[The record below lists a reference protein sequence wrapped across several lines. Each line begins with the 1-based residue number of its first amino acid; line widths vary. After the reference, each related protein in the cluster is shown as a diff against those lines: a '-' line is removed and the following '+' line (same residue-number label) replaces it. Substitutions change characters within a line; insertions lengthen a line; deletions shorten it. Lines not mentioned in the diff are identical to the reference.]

1 MVNQTQLGEVLL
13 ANNWHLSFLWLSVFE
28 GMLWVSFAKDGN
40 KSQSL
45 PSQWRQAPC
54 GVLEFTSQTQNPAK
68 MRCWVPSRGLSLV
81 TVEEHCRVSPRVVL
95 PCAQQLGCKQWRAHT
110 SSGGVWVQFQFMQ
123 ALSPFS
129 SLLRDLKL
137 PVPEQIS
144 FRFQTNLLPVST
156 NRGGFF
162 CSSFGVLQG
171 KVRNVVFPAEED
183 QMCAWTKCRRC
194 VFSVVHRSVPLT
206 ENRIRRFPEAVPW
219 GQSQLPPLPWLKHP
233 FSGSLPSCPSLPKH
247 FHRILW
253 HIQKPAPHNRC
264 NLISFCC

>member
-1 MVNQTQLGEVLL
+1 
-13 ANNWHLSFLWLSVFE
+13 
-28 GMLWVSFAKDGN
+28 
-40 KSQSL
+40 
-45 PSQWRQAPC
+45 
-54 GVLEFTSQTQNPAK
+54 
-68 MRCWVPSRGLSLV
+68 MRRWVPGRGLSLV

-95 PCAQQLGCKQWRAHT
+95 PCAQQLGCKQRRAHT

-129 SLLRDLKL
+129 SLLRHLKL

-156 NRGGFF
+156 NPGGFF
-162 CSSFGVLQG
+162 CSSLGVLQG

-183 QMCAWTKCRRC
+183 QMCAITKCRRC

-206 ENRIRRFPEAVPW
+206 ENRTRRFPEAVPW
-219 GQSQLPPLPWLKHP
+219 GPFGQLPPLRWLKHP

-247 FHRILW
+247 FHRIPW
-253 HIQKPAPHNRC
+253 HIQTACTP
-264 NLISFCC
+264 